1 MSKQENK
8 NRGQYEKFCVEMVNE
23 DGRSFFGE
31 FADEDEA
38 ADFAKGFLVPHFPD
52 AEYLVH
58 PLAMALRLADSG
70 KHYVIDEDLFTRREK
85 TNGQRN

>member
-38 ADFAKGFLVPHFPD
+38 ADFAKGFLAPHFPD
-52 AEYLVH
+52 AEYMIH

-70 KHYVIDEDLFTRREK
+70 EHYVMDEDLFKRKE
-85 TNGQRN
+85 NPDG